1 LTRDTAKYIKQGDDF
16 LKQIV
21 PVIMASN
28 ACEDGGVIAANAK
41 NTFGAKPK
49 SRKLVRLRTSAV
61 SEILTDECDRATGR
75 NDSRGCRCVPSSR
88 PYF

>member
-1 LTRDTAKYIKQGDDF
+1 VTPQNIKQGDDF

-41 NTFGAKPK
+41 DTFGAKTK

-61 SEILTDECDRATGR
+61 PR
-75 NDSRGCRCVPSSR
+75 
-88 PYF
+88 F